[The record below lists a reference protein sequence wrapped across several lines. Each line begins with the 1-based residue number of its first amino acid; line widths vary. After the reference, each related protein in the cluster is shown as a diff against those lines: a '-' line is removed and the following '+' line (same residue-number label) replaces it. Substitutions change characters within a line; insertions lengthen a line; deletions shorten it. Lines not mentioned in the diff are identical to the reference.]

1 MKPMPVFLRLYKGKE
16 TALFAIQ
23 DEKDHMNHHHH
34 REAHL
39 KQQMQGLMTEQ
50 MHGYKATEAS
60 AKGTHAQQNRFRDP
74 PSALLRSALIPPH
87 QNKIKDIHNQQIKY
101 IVF

>member
-1 MKPMPVFLRLYKGKE
+1 MKPMPVFPRLYKSKE

-23 DEKDHMNHHHH
+23 DEQEHMHHHHH

-39 KQQMQGLMTEQ
+39 EQQMQGLMTEQ

-60 AKGTHAQQNRFRDP
+60 AKGSHAQQDRFRDSP
-74 PSALLRSALIPPH
+74 LTPLRLALIPPH